1 MGSNLSEA
9 ILVLVKISNLK
20 VVQWYLSWKIFQFI
34 QIFDLNKCSKLL
46 ILSELLFWPETH
58 KCNFLIVQDTLAY
71 RVAYKAALLTKDKL
85 QFA

>member
-1 MGSNLSEA
+1 MKFKYIHTIYVPWTQTTLSSHNRYTS
-9 ILVLVKISNLK
+9 VVISIMKL
-20 VVQWYLSWKIFQFI
+20 
-34 QIFDLNKCSKLL
+34 SKLML